1 MPTEPFEQAQQA
13 SQEASDQLREHQ
25 PGRGVGGQQR
35 VSDSLKEVME
45 GLQQAKKP
53 QRGKKPGQ
61 EQGNQPQQSR
71 SGQHGPNSAERVE
84 IPEQGERGPDAL
96 RRDVLDAMKSKPA
109 RGYDDQVKAYY
120 DSLVR

>member
-1 MPTEPFEQAQQA
+1 
-13 SQEASDQLREHQ
+13 
-25 PGRGVGGQQR
+25 
-35 VSDSLKEVME
+35 
-45 GLQQAKKP
+45 LQQAKKP

-61 EQGNQPQQSR
+61 ERGERPGS
-71 SGQHGPNSAERVE
+71 SPGQRGHNSNERVE
-84 IPEQGERGPDAL
+84 IPERGERGPDSL